1 MKAVGYYKPLPITES
16 DSLLDLELPA
26 PVPSGRD
33 LLVEVR
39 AVSVN
44 PVDTKIRKR
53 NTPRG
58 SEPRI
63 LGFDAAGVVAG
74 TGEEV
79 KLFKVGDEVYYAGSN
94 ERAGSNAQL
103 QVVDERIV
111 GRKPASLGFP
121 EAAALPL
128 TSITAWELLFD
139 RFGVARGDKPTNKM
153 VVIGETLLIIGAA
166 GGVGSILTQLA
177 RKLTALTIVGTASR
191 PETTGWVHSLG
202 AHYVVDH
209 SYPLGD
215 ELRRTGISQVTYVAS
230 LTQTPL
236 HFAEAA
242 ELLAPQGKFGLID
255 DLGPNDVGLLRRKS
269 ISFHW
274 EFMFTR
280 AVFGTPDMI
289 AQHNLLNEVADL
301 IDAGVLRTTM
311 QANYGSINAA
321 NLKRAH
327 AMLESGKT
335 IGKIVLEG
343 W

>member
-1 MKAVGYYKPLPITES
+1 MKAVGYYKPLPITEPE
-16 DSLLDLELPA
+16 SLVDLELPE

-58 SEPRI
+58 SEARV
-63 LGFDAAGVVAG
+63 LGYDAAGVVAG
-74 TGEEV
+74 VGGEVE
-79 KLFKVGDEVYYAGSN
+79 LFKPGDEVYYAGNN
-94 ERAGSNAQL
+94 ERSGSNAQL
-103 QVVDERIV
+103 QLVDERIV
-111 GRKPASLGFP
+111 GRKPASLNFA

-128 TSITAWELLFD
+128 TAITAWELLFD
-139 RFGVARGDKPTNKM
+139 RFGMAQGDQPT
-153 VVIGETLLIIGAA
+153 GEVLLIIGAA

-177 RKLTALTIVGTASR
+177 RRLTGLTVIGTASR
-191 PETTGWVHSLG
+191 PETTGWVKSLG
-202 AHYVVDH
+202 AHHVINHDW
-209 SYPLGD
+209 PLPD
-215 ELRRTGISQVTYVAS
+215 ELRRIGFSQVNYVAS

-242 ELLAPQGKFGLID
+242 EVLAPQGKFGLID
-255 DLGPNDVGLLRRKS
+255 DLGPNDIGLLRRKS

-274 EFMFTR
+274 EYMFTR
-280 AVFGTPDMI
+280 PVFATPDMI
-289 AQHNLLNEVADL
+289 AQHDLLDQVADL
-301 IDAGVLRTTM
+301 IDAGLLHTTM
-311 QANYGSINAA
+311 KENYGGINAA

-335 IGKIVLEG
+335 IGKVVLEG

>member
-1 MKAVGYYKPLPITES
+1 MKAVGYYKPLPITEP
-16 DSLLDLELPA
+16 DSLVDLELPE

-39 AVSVN
+39 AISVN

-58 SEPRI
+58 NAARV
-63 LGFDAAGVVAG
+63 LGFDAAGVVKSIG
-74 TGEEV
+74 SDVE
-79 KLFKVGDEVYYAGSN
+79 LFKPGDEVYYAGNN
-94 ERAGSNAQL
+94 ERPGSNAEFQL
-103 QVVDERIV
+103 VDERIV
-111 GRKPASLGFP
+111 GRKPASLGFA

-128 TSITAWELLFD
+128 TSITAWEILFD
-139 RFGVARGDKPTNKM
+139 RFGIARRDQPTGDS
-153 VVIGETLLIIGAA
+153 ILIIGAA

-177 RKLTALTIVGTASR
+177 RKLTGLTIIGTASR
-191 PETTGWVHSLG
+191 PETTGWVRSLG
-202 AHYVVDH
+202 AHHVVDH
-209 SYPLGD
+209 SWPLPD
-215 ELRRTGISQVTYVAS
+215 ELRRIGLPQVTYVAS

-242 ELLAPQGKFGLID
+242 EVLLPQGKFCLID

-274 EFMFTR
+274 EYMFTR
-280 AVFGTPDMI
+280 AVFATPDMI
-289 AQHNLLNEVADL
+289 AQHNLLNEVAAL
-301 IDAGVLRTTM
+301 MDAGVLRTTM
-311 QANYGSINAA
+311 QVNYGKINAN
-321 NLKRAH
+321 NLKQAH

-335 IGKIVLEG
+335 IGKVVMEG